1 MSRAIVQD
9 GFDTVNPLSKLKL
22 VTRPVPKAAA
32 GQVVVHITLRPV
44 NPTGWGKNELL
55 TDGKGCVGSEGFGIV
70 HQVCIL
76 YMEQNYH
83 ALLVPL
89 EITKPIDYALEF
101 GYHSVEGVFLKWEV
115 KSENILDTD
124 FAHKVAIMYLWLEAS
139 YL

>member
-1 MSRAIVQD
+1 MSRVIVQD

-32 GQVVVHITLRPV
+32 GQVVVHIRLRPV
-44 NPTGWGKNELL
+44 NPTDLFNLRANLSENDLL

-83 ALLVPL
+83 ALLGQKLLSP
-89 EITKPIDYALEF
+89 
-101 GYHSVEGVFLKWEV
+101 
-115 KSENILDTD
+115 
-124 FAHKVAIMYLWLEAS
+124 
-139 YL
+139 